1 MSTTAGR
8 RRARGAY
15 VDANGVRTYWEVE
28 GDGEPLVLL
37 HGGLCAIETL
47 DGLRRELAD
56 RYRVYLPERRGHGR
70 TPDVDGP
77 YSYGLFA
84 ADTIGFMQAVGLSR
98 AHLLGFSDGATVALL
113 VALRRPDLVHSHV
126 HIGQPVNLDGIQ
138 PELRDVLSLATM
150 PQGMLP
156 PVLRELYE
164 AVSPDGAE
172 HWDAVVDKAWQMI
185 RTEPNLDVAE
195 LAAVTAPTLI
205 MVAEHDIPT
214 VAHAE
219 QISRALPSG
228 HLVVVPNAGHGLP
241 MEKPDVA
248 AHLVLD
254 FLTQC
259 DHAH

>member
-1 MSTTAGR
+1 MTMAAGR
-8 RRARGAY
+8 QRARGAY

-28 GDGEPLVLL
+28 GAGEPLLLL

-84 ADTIGFMQAVGLSR
+84 EDTIGFMQAVGLSR

-113 VALRRPDLVHSHV
+113 VALRRPGLVDTLV

-164 AVSPDGAE
+164 AASPDGAE
-172 HWDAVVDKAWQMI
+172 HWDVVVDKAWQMI
-185 RTEPNLDVAE
+185 RTEPNLDVAD
-195 LAAVTAPTLI
+195 LAAVSAPTLVMI
-205 MVAEHDIPT
+205 AEHDIPT
-214 VAHAE
+214 IAHAE
-219 QISRALPSG
+219 QISRALPKG
-228 HLVVVPNAGHGLP
+228 NLVVVPNAGHGLP
-241 MEKPDVA
+241 MEKPDVVA
-248 AHLVLD
+248 RLVLD
-254 FLTQC
+254 FLTQTRP
-259 DHAH
+259 AN